1 MSAIA
6 RILPIVLLLTAALVA
21 CRPGSA
27 PPDPVPPVPSLP
39 AVERLSVAELQA
51 GLADGSLTSEA
62 LAEAYLAR
70 IRALDDDGPRLN
82 AVIALAPDAVAE
94 AKKRDV
100 ERRAGQLRGPLHGLP
115 VLLKD
120 NIDAVGMA
128 TSAGSLALADHHPG
142 RDAHLVERLR
152 AAGVVILG
160 KTNLSEWANFRSSR
174 STSGWSSRGGQT
186 RNPHVLDRSPCG
198 SSSGSGV
205 AAAMG
210 FAAFAIGT
218 ETDGSIICPAAV
230 SGVVGIKPTVG
241 LVSRHGIVPISP
253 AQDTAGP
260 MALRVADAAA
270 LLGALAGSDARDAA
284 TAEADARRAQDY
296 TAFLDVDALR
306 GARIGVLRQSMGFHP
321 AVDATMQASI
331 ERLRAAGAEIVDPV
345 EIPTWRQWGS
355 DEFKSLLAEF
365 GPALRDYLADSGAPH
380 ADLAALVDYNRG
392 NAAQVMPWFG
402 QELFEQALAS
412 PPPDDPAIA
421 RARANARRLAGA
433 QGIDAALAAHRLDA
447 LLTTA
452 VAPAWA
458 LDPVNGD
465 HFLGSGYSIA
475 AVAGYPS
482 ITVPAGDAHG
492 LPIGVVFIGPAWSE
506 GRLIGIAHA
515 FEQAR
520 GPRLLPALL
529 PTLAP

>member
-1 MSAIA
+1 MPLSA
-6 RILPIVLLLTAALVA
+6 RCLPSLVMLVSLA
-21 CRPGSA
+21 GCGPA
-27 PPDPVPPVPSLP
+27 PVPPQPAPARELP
-39 AVERLSVAELQA
+39 AVEQLSVSALRS
-51 GLADGSLTSEA
+51 GLAEGTFTSEA
-62 LAEAYLAR
+62 IVEAYLAR
-70 IRALDDDGPRLN
+70 IAAYDDAGPRLD
-82 AVIALAPDAVAE
+82 AVIALAPDAMAQ
-94 AKKRDV
+94 AKALDV

-120 NIDAVGMA
+120 NIDAVGMP
-128 TSAGSLALADHHPG
+128 TSAGSLALAQHFPG

-152 AAGVVILG
+152 AAGLVILG
-160 KTNLSEWANFRSSR
+160 KTNLSEWANFRSNR
-174 STSGWSSRGGQT
+174 STSGWSSLGGQT

-210 FAAFAIGT
+210 FAAFTVGT

-230 SGVVGIKPTVG
+230 NGVVGIKPTLG

-260 MALRVADAAA
+260 MARSVADAAA
-270 LLGALAGSDARDAA
+270 LLGAMVGSDARDAA
-284 TAEADARRAQDY
+284 TADADARRARDY
-296 TAFLDVDALR
+296 TVFLDADALR
-306 GARIGVLRQSMGFHP
+306 GARIGVLRQAMGFHP
-321 AVDATMQASI
+321 AVDATMEASI
-331 ERLRAAGAEIVDPV
+331 ERLRAAGAEIIDPV
-345 EIPTWRQWGS
+345 EIPSWRQWGA

-365 GPALRDYLADSGAPH
+365 APALRDYLVDSGAPF
-380 ADLAALVDYNRG
+380 ADLAALAAFNREH
-392 NAAQVMPWFG
+392 AAQVMPWFG

-412 PPPDDPAIA
+412 PSPDDPAIA
-421 RARANARRLAGA
+421 QARADARRLAGE

-482 ITVPAGDAHG
+482 VTVPAGDAHG
-492 LPIGVVFIGPAWSE
+492 LPIGVVFVGAAWSE
-506 GRLIGIAHA
+506 ARLIGYAHA
-515 FEQAR
+515 FERQR
-520 GPRLLPALL
+520 GERPLLPALRASI
-529 PTLAP
+529 AP